1 MVNRLGLII
10 CQTLLLER
18 AYCAR
23 FFVLME
29 VWSIN
34 AKDLS
39 INEAIRENE
48 VRAIDETGA
57 QLGILKTAEALKIAE
72 QKNLDLVLISPK
84 ANPPVCKIMDFGKYC
99 YEQSKKEKEARKNQ
113 NIVTV
118 KEVQL
123 TLKIDTHDLNTK
135 AKNANRFLSGGD
147 KVKVVVKFKGREM
160 AHTELG
166 YEIAERF
173 FKLVEQNGVIEKPA
187 KLEGR
192 NMIMILA
199 PIQTRK
205 GNK

>member
-1 MVNRLGLII
+1 M
-10 CQTLLLER
+10 CS
-18 AYCAR
+18 

-84 ANPPVCKIMDFGKYC
+84 ANPPVCIIMDFGKYC

>member
-135 AKNANRFLSGGD
+135 AENANRFLSGGD